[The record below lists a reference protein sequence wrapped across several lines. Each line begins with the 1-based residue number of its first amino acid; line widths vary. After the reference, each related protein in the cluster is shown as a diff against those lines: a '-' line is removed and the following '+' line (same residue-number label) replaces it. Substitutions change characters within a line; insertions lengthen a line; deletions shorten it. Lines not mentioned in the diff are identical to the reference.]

1 MLERFGTD
9 ARKVLVDAK
18 VHAQSLGHNYVG
30 GEHLLLALCSSET
43 PAGEVLRSLGATPS
57 RVETTTLGI
66 LGGPGRRLDREAL
79 SAIGIDLDVVRRRVE
94 ADFGPGALN
103 RRLSRPRTTGLS
115 FWRRRRRQWG
125 PSPSV
130 EFPLTPRAKQ
140 CLERSLRRAQSQQHP
155 EVGVDDVAITVV
167 SMADGLPPRILSDLG
182 VPGAAL
188 SAKIAD
194 QYRRAG

>member
-1 MLERFGTD
+1 MLERFAAD

-18 VHAQSLGHNYVG
+18 VHAQSLGHSYVG

-43 PAGEVLRSLGATPS
+43 PAGDVLRSLGATPS
-57 RVETTTLGI
+57 CVETTTLRI
-66 LGGPGRRLDREAL
+66 LGGPGRRLDRDAL
-79 SAIGIDLDVVRRRVE
+79 SAIGIDLDVVRRCVE

-115 FWRRRRRQWG
+115 FWRRRGWAPG
-125 PSPSV
+125 PSV

-140 CLERSLRRAQSQQHP
+140 CLERSLRRAQALQHA

-182 VPGAAL
+182 VPRATL
-188 SAKIAD
+188 STDIAER
-194 QYRRAG
+194 YRKAS